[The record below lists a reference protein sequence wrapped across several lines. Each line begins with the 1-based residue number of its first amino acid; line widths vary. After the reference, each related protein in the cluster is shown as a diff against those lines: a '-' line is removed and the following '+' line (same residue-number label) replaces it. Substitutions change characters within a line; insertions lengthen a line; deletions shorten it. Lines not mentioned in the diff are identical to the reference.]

1 VKCQTTRA
9 RTPRALD
16 TAQKIANR
24 SNSSRESGNS
34 TMQEEKSLVVAMIP
48 LWLIEASVFAT
59 QVTSK
64 KDILDADIVSI
75 NVVTGSRSA

>member
-1 VKCQTTRA
+1 
-9 RTPRALD
+9 
-16 TAQKIANR
+16 
-24 SNSSRESGNS
+24 
-34 TMQEEKSLVVAMIP
+34 VVAMIP